1 MNRNSARTLAT
12 VLCLCTLP
20 HAALPQQPAAAAQ
33 QQQPK
38 KTQAR
43 KTAAAEADPMAEVR
57 RASAITLVASLAE
70 EARTYRAPALAAR
83 VQARAADALWDSEP
97 DRARTHFQ
105 RAWDAAEAADREAK
119 TLTEA
124 ERRGR
129 GGQSPSV
136 RREVVGLAAKRDR
149 ALGEG
154 FLAKMDEA
162 RKSEDSG
169 SPATPSAPAAQTP
182 AQRYNPDEPPAATA
196 QRLSLAQQLLEDGD
210 TERAVQFAET
220 ALYPVNTFGMVFL
233 DTLREKNLPAA
244 SRLFLSINS
253 RAATDTESDANSVSL
268 LGSYIFT
275 PFLYVTVRPDGA
287 SHTRRRR
294 ENNSPTPGTVT
305 AVERAVFLNAAAQ
318 ILLRPLPPP
327 DQDRSSSG
335 RTGAYVVLTRL
346 LPLFDRYAPD
356 RAAALRARQSLLAQD
371 TPEQNRRP
379 DDPILTRGVV
389 PEDPNRDRVQ
399 EELDRL
405 GRAKDANE
413 RDVLYFQ
420 AAMAA
425 FDKDPDRARELAD
438 KIEDADTRAQLIAF
452 MAFRGVQDAVRAKK
466 PEDALRL
473 ARSNQLTSVQR
484 VWGLTEAARLLSK
497 SEPGRAAEALD
508 EAAAEARKVDDDS
521 PDRVRALVAIATQM
535 AGLDRTRV
543 WELMNEVVKSVNAL
557 PDYSGEGETM
567 TMRVRFKGGGA
578 MTQNVSAETFDLTG
592 LFETLAREDFDRAA
606 ALARTLKGDSPRSV
620 ASLAVARS
628 VLAKPATA
636 GSGTAG
642 GAARN

>member
-1 MNRNSARTLAT
+1 MNRKSARLLAA

-20 HAALPQQPAAAAQ
+20 HAAAGQQPAA
-33 QQQPK
+33 QQPK
-38 KTQAR
+38 RSQTK
-43 KTAAAEADPMAEVR
+43 KKAAAEADPMAEVR
-57 RASAITLVASLAE
+57 RASAVTLVSSLAE
-70 EARTYRAPALAAR
+70 EARTYRDPALAAR

-97 DRARTHFQ
+97 ERARALFR
-105 RAWDAAEAADREAK
+105 RAWEAAESADRQG
-119 TLTEA
+119 
-124 ERRGR
+124 ERVDDNDRRARPAG
-129 GGQSPSV
+129 SSSV
-136 RREVVGLAAKRDR
+136 RREVVGLAAKHDR
-149 ALGEG
+149 ALGEE
-154 FLAKMDEA
+154 FLTKLDEA
-162 RKSEDSG
+162 RKAEDSNS
-169 SPATPSAPAAQTP
+169 SPATPSVPTTPAPAG
-182 AQRYNPDEPPAATA
+182 QRYNPDDPPAAMG

-210 TERAVQFAET
+210 TERAVQFAAP
-220 ALYPVNTFGMVFL
+220 ALYPVNTYGILFL
-233 DTLREKNLPAA
+233 NTLRERDRATADQRFAVLLTQAANDPA
-244 SRLFLSINS
+244 
-253 RAATDTESDANSVSL
+253 SDANYVSL
-268 LGSYIFT
+268 LASYVFT
-275 PFLYVTVRPDGA
+275 PYLYVTVRPDGA

-294 ENNSPTPGTVT
+294 ENNSPPEDMP
-305 AVERAVFLNAAAQ
+305 AALRNSFLNTAAL

-346 LPLFDRYAPD
+346 LPFFDRFAPD

-413 RDVLYFQ
+413 RDVVYFQ

-425 FDKDPDRARELAD
+425 FDKDPERARELAE
-438 KIEDADTRAQLIAF
+438 KIEDPDTRAQLIAF
-452 MAFRGVQDAVRAKK
+452 MAFQRVQEAVRAKRAD
-466 PEDALRL
+466 DALRL
-473 ARSNQLTSVQR
+473 AHGDQLTPVQR
-484 VWGLTEAARLLSK
+484 VWGLTEAARLLTK
-497 SEPGRAAEALD
+497 AEPGRATEALD
-508 EAAAEARKVDDDS
+508 EAAAEARKMDDDS

-592 LFETLAREDFDRAA
+592 LFDTLAREDFDRAS

-620 ASLAVARS
+620 ASLAIARS
-628 VLAKPATA
+628 VLAKPK
-636 GSGTAG
+636 
-642 GAARN
+642 AAAQVVAN

>member
-1 MNRNSARTLAT
+1 MSLNSARLLAT

-20 HAALPQQPAAAAQ
+20 HTAAAQQPAAQ

-38 KTQAR
+38 KTQT
-43 KTAAAEADPMAEVR
+43 KKKAAAEADPMAEVR
-57 RASAITLVASLAE
+57 RASAVTLVASLAE
-70 EARTYRAPALAAR
+70 EARTYRDSALAAR

-97 DRARTHFQ
+97 ERARTLFL
-105 RAWDAAEAADREAK
+105 RAWDAAESADREARS
-119 TLTEA
+119 LTEA
-124 ERRGR
+124 ERRER

-136 RREVVGLAAKRDR
+136 RREVVGLVAKRDR
-149 ALGEG
+149 ALGEA

-162 RKSEDSG
+162 RKSEDSS
-169 SPATPSAPAAQTP
+169 SPALPSAPTAQTP
-182 AQRYNPDEPPAATA
+182 AQRFNPDEPPAAMA

-210 TERAVQFAET
+210 TERAVQFAEA
-220 ALYPVNTFGMVFL
+220 ALYPVNTFGILFL
-233 DTLREKNLPAA
+233 NTLRERDKASADQRFAA
-244 SRLFLSINS
+244 LLTQ
-253 RAATDTESDANSVSL
+253 AANDPSADANYVSL
-268 LGSYIFT
+268 LASYVFT
-275 PFLYVTVRPDGA
+275 PYLYVTVRPDGA

-294 ENNSPTPGTVT
+294 ENNLPPEDMPAGL
-305 AVERAVFLNAAAQ
+305 RNNFLNTAAL
-318 ILLRPLPPP
+318 IFLRPLPPP

-346 LPLFDRYAPD
+346 LPFFDRYAPG

-379 DDPILTRGVV
+379 DDPILTRGIA
-389 PEDPNRDRVQ
+389 PEDPNRDQVQ
-399 EELDRL
+399 EALDRL

-413 RDVLYFQ
+413 RDMIYFR

-425 FDKDPDRARELAD
+425 LDKDPDRARELVE
-438 KIEDADTRAQLIAF
+438 KIEDADTRAQLIAY
-452 MAFRGVQDAVRAKK
+452 MAFQRVQNAVREKK
-466 PEDALRL
+466 AEDALRL
-473 ARSNQLTSVQR
+473 VRNDQLTSVQR
-484 VWGLTEAARLLSK
+484 VWGLTEAARLLAK

-508 EAAAEARKVDDDS
+508 EAAAEARKIDEDS
-521 PDRVRALVAIATQM
+521 PDRVRSLVAIATQM

-578 MTQNVSAETFDLTG
+578 MTQSTSAETFDLTG
-592 LFETLAREDFDRAA
+592 LFDTLAREDFDRAS

-628 VLAKPATA
+628 VLVKPPTPVV
-636 GSGTAG
+636 SGTAG
-642 GAARN
+642 GATRN

>member
-1 MNRNSARTLAT
+1 MNKTPARLLAT

-20 HAALPQQPAAAAQ
+20 HASSAQQPAAPK
-33 QQQPK
+33 QQPK
-38 KTQAR
+38 KSQTK

-57 RASAITLVASLAE
+57 RASAVTLVASLAE
-70 EARTYRAPALAAR
+70 EARTYRDPALAAR

-97 DRARTHFQ
+97 DRARTLFQ
-105 RAWDAAEAADREAK
+105 RAWDAAEAADREARS
-119 TLTEA
+119 LTEA
-124 ERRGR
+124 QRRER

-136 RREVVGLAAKRDR
+136 RREVVGLAAKHDR
-149 ALGEG
+149 ALGEE
-154 FLAKMDEA
+154 FLTKMDEA
-162 RKSEDSG
+162 RKSEDTG
-169 SPATPSAPAAQTP
+169 SPALPSAPAAQTL

-210 TERAVQFAET
+210 KERAVQFAGP
-220 ALYPVNTFGMVFL
+220 ALYPVNTFGIIFL
-233 DTLREKNLPAA
+233 NTLRERDKASADFLFQTLLTQAA
-244 SRLFLSINS
+244 NDP
-253 RAATDTESDANSVSL
+253 TSDANYVSL
-268 LGSYIFT
+268 LASYVFT
-275 PFLYVTVRPDGA
+275 PYLYVTVRPDGA

-294 ENNSPTPGTVT
+294 ENNSPPEDITPGL
-305 AVERAVFLNAAAQ
+305 RNNFLNTAAL

-346 LPLFDRYAPD
+346 LPLFDRFAPTS
-356 RAAALRARQSLLAQD
+356 AAALRARQSLLAQD

-379 DDPILTRGVV
+379 DDPILTRGIA

-425 FDKDPDRARELAD
+425 FDKDPERARELAD
-438 KIEDADTRAQLIAF
+438 KIEDADTRSQLIAF

-466 PEDALRL
+466 AEDALRL
-473 ARSNQLTSVQR
+473 VRSDQLTSVQR
-484 VWGLTEAARLLSK
+484 VWGLTEAARLLAK

-578 MTQNVSAETFDLTG
+578 MTQQVSAETFDLTG
-592 LFETLAREDFDRAA
+592 LFDTLAREDFDRAS

-628 VLAKPATA
+628 VLAKRAER
-636 GSGTAG
+636 
-642 GAARN
+642 AAN

>member
-1 MNRNSARTLAT
+1 
-12 VLCLCTLP
+12 
-20 HAALPQQPAAAAQ
+20 
-33 QQQPK
+33 
-38 KTQAR
+38 
-43 KTAAAEADPMAEVR
+43 
-57 RASAITLVASLAE
+57 
-70 EARTYRAPALAAR
+70 
-83 VQARAADALWDSEP
+83 
-97 DRARTHFQ
+97 
-105 RAWDAAEAADREAK
+105 
-119 TLTEA
+119 
-124 ERRGR
+124 
-129 GGQSPSV
+129 
-136 RREVVGLAAKRDR
+136 
-149 ALGEG
+149 
-154 FLAKMDEA
+154 
-162 RKSEDSG
+162 
-169 SPATPSAPAAQTP
+169 
-182 AQRYNPDEPPAATA
+182 
-196 QRLSLAQQLLEDGD
+196 
-210 TERAVQFAET
+210 
-220 ALYPVNTFGMVFL
+220 
-233 DTLREKNLPAA
+233 
-244 SRLFLSINS
+244 
-253 RAATDTESDANSVSL
+253 
-268 LGSYIFT
+268 
-275 PFLYVTVRPDGA
+275 
-287 SHTRRRR
+287 
-294 ENNSPTPGTVT
+294 
-305 AVERAVFLNAAAQ
+305 
-318 ILLRPLPPP
+318 P

-567 TMRVRFKGGGA
+567 TMRVRFKGGAA

-592 LFETLAREDFDRAA
+592 LFETLAREDFDRAS